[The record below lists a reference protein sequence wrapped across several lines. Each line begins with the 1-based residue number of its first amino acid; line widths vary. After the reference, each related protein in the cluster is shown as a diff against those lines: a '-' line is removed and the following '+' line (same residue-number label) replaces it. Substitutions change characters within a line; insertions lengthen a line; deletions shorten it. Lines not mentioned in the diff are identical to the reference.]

1 MRYVYNYPDLIDY
14 LESRKD
20 EKKVKADLI
29 AACDM
34 AISSNYDSHNKG
46 VVMLNQMMKN
56 AGVARVSTTYE
67 RGYLN
72 IRQMVDVIKEVC
84 A

>member
-1 MRYVYNYPDLIDY
+1 MRYVYVYGALVDF
-14 LESRKD
+14 LEAHKNERKITS
-20 EKKVKADLI
+20 ALI

-34 AISSNYDSHNKG
+34 AISSQFNEHNAG
-46 VVMLNQMMKN
+46 VVMLNQRMKEAN
-56 AGVARVSTTYE
+56 VAIVSDVYE